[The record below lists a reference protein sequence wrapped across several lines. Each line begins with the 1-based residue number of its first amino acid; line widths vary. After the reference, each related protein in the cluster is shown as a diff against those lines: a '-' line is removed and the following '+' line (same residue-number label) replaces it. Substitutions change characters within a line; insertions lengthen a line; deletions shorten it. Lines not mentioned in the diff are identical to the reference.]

1 MYPFYMTSDKLT
13 YQQNSDILDNRL
25 SLSQVLADTRF
36 YNSEYTVMSSDSDYE
51 SLL

>member
-1 MYPFYMTSDKLT
+1 MTSDKQT

-25 SLSQVLADTRF
+25 SLSQVLAGTRF
-36 YNSEYTVMSSDSDYE
+36 YNSEYIAMSSDSGYE